1 MLNIFVE
8 YFMLKL
14 NLQTKDSKITN
25 SSDRFIFQYQS
36 GFSYMGLLAIIAIA
50 GIGMAGTG
58 IVWHQDAQREGEKE
72 LLFIGEQY
80 RNAIASYHKD
90 GPEGAKQFPAT
101 LKDLVLDKRFASPK
115 RHIRQLYDDPFYNSA
130 NVKKKLGGI
139 SSLDSDESDEKV
151 QWGLVLQ
158 ESRITGVHSLSNAA
172 PIKKAGFSL
181 QNAAFSDASQYS
193 EWIFSFVPASA
204 PVNNSISSTTN

>member
-8 YFMLKL
+8 YFVLKL
-14 NLQTKDSKITN
+14 YLQAKDNKITN

-90 GPEGAKQFPAT
+90 GPDGAKQFPAT
-101 LKDLVLDKRFASPK
+101 LNDLVLDKRFASPK

-130 NVKKKLGGI
+130 NVKRKTSELF
-139 SSLDSDESDEKV
+139 SLDSNESSKNT

-158 ESRITGVHSLSNAA
+158 ESRITGVHSLSTAA
-172 PIKKAGFSL
+172 PIKKAGFSP
-181 QNAAFSDASQYS
+181 QNAAFGDASQYS
-193 EWIFSFVPASA
+193 EWVFNFVPASA
-204 PVNNSISSTTN
+204 PVNNTQSTKTN